1 MSFVLGAASRLFV
14 NKKAVSTTVAG
25 YTATHSRAYGEVT
38 TMGGTVGGTN
48 FVPGLMSG
56 TLALRGPQDSV
67 GQGLAAEIEAAKGV
81 DNSFLA
87 TLCPDGTA
95 LGAFAMSIL
104 GDAADHEIA
113 ASVSDAVGFTFGAT
127 ADESVD
133 MGFLA
138 HAYQAETATGNG
150 TSVDRGV
157 ASANGGVAVLHMP
170 VYSGFTSV
178 TVKLQDSADN
188 TTFADLAGATFTA
201 ATAIQA
207 ERKFLAAGTAIRRY
221 VRTVTTV
228 VGTGSATFLVALA
241 PR

>member
-1 MSFVLGAASRLFV
+1 VSFVLGAASRLFV
-14 NKKAVSTTVAG
+14 NKKAVTSTVAG
-25 YTATHSRAYGEVT
+25 YTASHSRAYSDVT
-38 TMGGTVGGTN
+38 VMSTLGGIN
-48 FVPGLMSG
+48 YVPGLMSG

-81 DNSFLA
+81 DNSFLS

-95 LGAFAMSIL
+95 LGAFAITVL
-104 GDAADHEIA
+104 GDASDHEIA
-113 ASVSDAVGFTFGAT
+113 ASVADAVGFTFTAA

-150 TSVDRGV
+150 AAVDRGV
-157 ASANGGVAVLHMP
+157 ATANGGVAVLHMP
-170 VYSGFTSV
+170 VFTGFTSV

-188 TTFADLAGATFTA
+188 ATFADLAGATFTA

-207 ERKFLAAGTAIRRY
+207 ERKFLAAGSAIRRY